1 MSSDA
6 ICSAISS
13 TLGLKEIG
21 PLPLK
26 KEKISLPNFAVA
38 YLTAAEDPEKDTV
51 TVLLEKDASSMQCIV
66 ARDESMLD
74 RIQEFLSAWKAVG
87 MSGMSL
93 SHRPSAVNSSTS
105 DAPMGSQS
113 NNQVQSKL
121 PQGSAVIGKL
131 PVKKTAFSGPLDLEK
146 NGNLIGLNHP
156 MFHKSNE
163 PSPDP
168 CFPDG
173 LGDFADPLQGVK
185 RPKHLP
191 PNAIWE
197 PARPDTRDPVGPRS
211 GLPYI

>member
-1 MSSDA
+1 MSNDS
-6 ICSAISS
+6 ICSTISN
-13 TLGLKEIG
+13 TLGLKGVG

-38 YLTAAEDPEKDTV
+38 YLTATEDLEKDTV
-51 TVLLEKDASSMQCIV
+51 TVLLEKDTSSIQCTI
-66 ARDESMLD
+66 ARDESMVD
-74 RIQEFLSAWKAVG
+74 RIQEFLSAWKTVG

-93 SHRPSAVNSSTS
+93 SHRSFATNSGTS
-105 DAPMGSQS
+105 GTSRSPQCGGQAP
-113 NNQVQSKL
+113 SKL
-121 PQGSAVIGKL
+121 PQDNTVIGKL
-131 PVKKTAFSGPLDLEK
+131 PVKETTFTGPLDLEK

-163 PSPDP
+163 QGPDAR
-168 CFPDG
+168 FPDG

-197 PARPDTRDPVGPRS
+197 PARPDTRDPLGSRS
-211 GLPYI
+211 GLLYI